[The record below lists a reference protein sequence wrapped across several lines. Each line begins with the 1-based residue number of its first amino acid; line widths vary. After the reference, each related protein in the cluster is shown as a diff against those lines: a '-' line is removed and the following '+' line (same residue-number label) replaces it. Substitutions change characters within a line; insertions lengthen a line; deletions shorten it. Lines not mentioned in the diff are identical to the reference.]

1 MVNTK
6 LLKDTNMKLKNI
18 LLISTLFIPLLA
30 HATEAQTPSSSTLE
44 SMDIPSLIEEA
55 KIASLEDRA
64 KIENLIKKKIAKAHR
79 ES

>member
-1 MVNTK
+1 MVNIK

-30 HATEAQTPSSSTLE
+30 NVTEVKTLPSSTLE

-55 KIASLEDRA
+55 KIASLEDRT
-64 KIENLIKKKIAKAHR
+64 KIENLIRKKIAKAHR